1 MTVSSLPGRERAT
14 MRNHHAESGARPL
27 RWLERVLLI
36 AGAATL
42 IWCAVIVGDRVL
54 AQRNALRAMEIARA
68 VDELTRSM
76 TVSSKESAQQLP
88 VDEPLR
94 HVPATIGEA
103 IASLSI
109 PRLQLSA
116 MVLHGSDAQTLQR
129 GPGHLERTALPG
141 DTGNIVI
148 AGHRDS
154 FFRPLRHI
162 QVGDDIFLETRE
174 GHFHYRVSSLRVVG
188 PREVSVIAP
197 TSEET
202 LTLITCY
209 PFWVLGNAPDRFV
222 VRAARVD
229 ERGSAELTAWN
240 LPVRDWVTSVL
251 HLTRRHEPK
260 AGPIAA
266 PTDDDSLVRQAI
278 RRYLAVAGHQAGA
291 CAVNVSGDRASAD
304 CESQGQSLSGQERGR
319 RVFELERAAHAWE
332 IRSIVLADGGS

>member
-1 MTVSSLPGRERAT
+1 
-14 MRNHHAESGARPL
+14 MRDRHVESGARPL

-36 AGAATL
+36 AGAAAL

-76 TVSSKESAQQLP
+76 TVSSKESSQQVP
-88 VDEPLR
+88 FDEPSR
-94 HVPATIGEA
+94 HVPATIGDA

-129 GPGHLERTALPG
+129 GPGHLEHTALPG

-154 FFRPLRHI
+154 FFRPLRHV

-229 ERGSAELTAWN
+229 ERGPAELTAWN
-240 LPVRDWVTSVL
+240 LLVRDWVDTPVL

-260 AGPIAA
+260 AAPIVA

-278 RRYLAVAGHQAGA
+278 RRYLTVAGRQAGA
-291 CAVNVSGDRASAD
+291 CAVTVSGDRASAD
-304 CESQGQSLSGQERGR
+304 CESLGQSLSGQEPGR
-319 RVFELERAAHAWE
+319 RVFELERSAHAWE
-332 IRSIVLADGGS
+332 IRSIVLDEGGS